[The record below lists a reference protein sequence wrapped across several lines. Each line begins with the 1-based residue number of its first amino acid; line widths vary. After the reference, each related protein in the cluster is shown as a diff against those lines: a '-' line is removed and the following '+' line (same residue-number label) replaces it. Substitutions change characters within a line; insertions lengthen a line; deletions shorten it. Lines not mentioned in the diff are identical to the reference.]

1 MSALT
6 LQSLTEGAAGAAAA
20 PMALAGIILLSLVL
34 LIRTPSGAA
43 MERARR

>member
-1 MSALT
+1 MAALVEKG
-6 LQSLTEGAAGAAAA
+6 LVEGLAVAVDSF
-20 PMALAGIILLSLVL
+20 ALFVGLLLLGLVL

>member
-1 MSALT
+1 MTALIEH
-6 LQSLTEGAAGAAAA
+6 SLTQGPADAAAVL
-20 PMALAGIILLSLVL
+20 PALAGLLLLSLVL